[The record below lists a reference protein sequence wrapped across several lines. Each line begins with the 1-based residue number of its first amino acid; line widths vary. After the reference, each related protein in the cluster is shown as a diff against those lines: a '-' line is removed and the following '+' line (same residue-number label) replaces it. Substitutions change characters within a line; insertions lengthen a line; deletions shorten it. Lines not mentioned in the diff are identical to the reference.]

1 MVAHVIRGPSKTT
14 PMFLVKKIL
23 GNAFLPTTLNNHKEV
38 LRVAR
43 LALAAAGLLPTQI
56 RKQ

>member
-1 MVAHVIRGPSKTT
+1 
-14 PMFLVKKIL
+14 MFLVKKIL